1 MGHANELA
9 ATGHERRGSVC
20 QTSVCQTKDSEPPA
34 LKIDLFEQLER
45 HASTR
50 PGDVALRT
58 ISDSSTRSITFRELI
73 DRSRALS
80 RLIADAGVQPGCR
93 VGLLLPNDHQ
103 FGVAFLAA
111 ASAGAVI
118 VPLDPSQDAARF
130 SATIAHAECGL
141 LLVRRMGT
149 SRTDLHHP

>member
-1 MGHANELA
+1 
-9 ATGHERRGSVC
+9 
-20 QTSVCQTKDSEPPA
+20 

-45 HASTR
+45 HASMR

-58 ISDSSTRSITFRELI
+58 ISDSSTRSITFGELM

-80 RLIADAGVQPGCR
+80 RLIEDAGVQPGCR
-93 VGLLLPNDHQ
+93 VGLLMPNDHE

-118 VPLDPSQDAARF
+118 VPLDPSQEEAPPSRRARSGSMCPNSPFLTQAAWTTNPQVCPGRLRF
-130 SATIAHAECGL
+130 AIRIPISF
-141 LLVRRMGT
+141 
-149 SRTDLHHP
+149 